1 MGNPKGLLIIFVRSG
16 RMRSLKR
23 KMRKVLCSHIF
34 LLSLQ
39 HDNNQWIL
47 NYKVLQHKTTMA
59 IRFLMM
65 LVFLVLSLTDM
76 KAQSGE
82 DDGLT
87 VSGNVYD
94 AELKEPMVQATV
106 QLFRQRDSTFVGG
119 TVTDLRGNFSVE
131 APTNGI
137 FKLRISSVGYQTIE
151 REVTLRRN
159 QSQELGTLL
168 MSSESVMLQ
177 EAVVTGRA
185 AQVIVKKDTLV
196 YNPDA
201 YRTPEGSPIE
211 ELIKRI
217 PGAEVDEDGNITI
230 NGRAVKKILLD
241 GKEFMLGDV
250 ESALKNIPLNI
261 IQNMKFY
268 EQQSDQARIT
278 GIDDGEKETVL
289 DFTIKKGMNRGYMT
303 NLDVAGG
310 TEHRYASRGMAS
322 SFTDNTRLVI
332 LGNFNNKDE
341 NAGWWNRRG
350 LNARKMLG
358 ANLNYDDGE
367 KLKMDAN
374 LRWNHRDG
382 DNINENASE
391 NFYSETNRTFSNS
404 YSKNMTRSNNWWG
417 NVRVEWKPDT
427 LTNILFR
434 ANGNIGTSDGT
445 TTSASATFD
454 ADPYL
459 YTADPLA
466 SLEPSGPLAPY
477 IVNHNRSANLTYG
490 ENKNTWAMLQLY
502 RRLNPRG
509 RSITLRVEG
518 SLGDSKNRNSS
529 NNEVFLHRIKNQA
542 GRDSTYFT
550 ARYSTTPSDNKGY
563 VLSFLYS
570 EPLWKGAHLQ
580 ANYELRYNENKS
592 DRLTY
597 DFSRMPANPFTNI
610 LPEYREWDS
619 WIGGLEP
626 LDDYLDRNLSRYS
639 EYKNYTHNIRLTLRH
654 KQEEYDYNV
663 GFLVQ
668 PQRSNFIQ
676 DYRGV
681 YVDTVRNVTNLT
693 PTFDFHYKFS
703 DQENIWIQYRG
714 DTRQPEMSQ
723 LLDITDDSNPL
734 YITKGNPGLKPQF
747 TNSLN
752 VYYKN
757 YIQRYKRSVV
767 FYVNYRHIRNS
778 ISNMVRYNPETG
790 GSISQPENINGNWNV
805 NGGFSLNTALDSAA
819 HWNVGTD
826 TRLRYNNYV
835 SYVAQQQADAAK
847 NTTKTTNINERLTAS
862 YRNDWLEVALDG
874 QVNYQ
879 HSRNELQ
886 PSADLDTWQFTYGGQ
901 FLVRL
906 PWDFEVSMNLHERS
920 RRGYNDASMNTNEL
934 LWNGQISK
942 PFLKNKSLIV
952 ALNFYDLLGQQSNY
966 ERWVNATG
974 RSDTRYNSINSYA
987 MLHIR
992 YRLNM
997 FGGKIDTEGRY
1008 DKKWGNRDQRR

>member
-1 MGNPKGLLIIFVRSG
+1 M
-16 RMRSLKR
+16 M
-23 KMRKVLCSHIF
+23 
-34 LLSLQ
+34 
-39 HDNNQWIL
+39 
-47 NYKVLQHKTTMA
+47 MA
-59 IRFLMM
+59 
-65 LVFLVLSLTDM
+65 VGAV
-76 KAQSGE
+76 AQESE
-82 DDGLT
+82 DRGLT
-87 VSGNVYD
+87 VSGSVED
-94 AELKEPMVQATV
+94 RELKEPMVQATV
-106 QLFRQRDSTFVGG
+106 QLFRRRDSTFVGG
-119 TVTDLRGNFSVE
+119 TVTDLQGNFSME
-131 APTNGI
+131 APANGI
-137 FKLRISSVGYQTIE
+137 YRLRISSVGYQTIE

-159 QSQELGTLL
+159 QSQDLGTLL
-168 MSSESVMLQ
+168 MSPESVMLK

-185 AQVIVKKDTLV
+185 AQIIVKKDTLV
-196 YNPDA
+196 YNPEA

-230 NGRAVKKILLD
+230 NGKAVKKILLD

-250 ESALKNIPLNI
+250 ETALKNIPVNI

-268 EQQSDQARIT
+268 DQQSDQARIT
-278 GIDDGEKETVL
+278 GIEDGEKETVL

-303 NLDVAGG
+303 NLDLAAG
-310 TEHRYASRGMAS
+310 TNHRYASRGMGS
-322 SFTDNTRLVI
+322 SFTDVTRFVI

-358 ANLNYDDGE
+358 TNFNYDDGK
-367 KLKMDAN
+367 KLKMDASI
-374 LRWNHRDG
+374 RWNHRDG
-382 DNINENASE
+382 DNQTENASE
-391 NFYSETNRTFSNS
+391 NFYSETSRTFSNS
-404 YSKNMTRSNNWWG
+404 NTSNFTRRDNWWG
-417 NVRVEWKPDT
+417 NIRVEWKPDT
-427 LTNILFR
+427 LTNILLR
-434 ANGNIGTSDGT
+434 ANGSTAKDDGT
-445 TTSASATFD
+445 TTSANATFD

-459 YTADPLA
+459 FVEDPLA
-466 SLEPSGPLAPY
+466 DLSALSTHSSPLAEHL
-477 IVNHNRSANLTYG
+477 VNHNTGASLSYG
-490 ENKNTWAMLQLY
+490 ENKNAWAMMQFY

-509 RSITLRVEG
+509 RNITLRVEG
-518 SLGDSKNRNSS
+518 SLGDSKNRNAS
-529 NNEVFLHRIKNQA
+529 NNEVYLHRVKNQY
-542 GRDSTYFT
+542 GQDSTYYT

-563 VLSFLYS
+563 VLSALYS

-580 ANYELRYNENKS
+580 FNYEMRYSQNKS

-597 DFSRMPANPFTNI
+597 DFSHQPQNI
-610 LPEYREWDS
+610 FSGIIPEYREWDPWLAS
-619 WIGGLEP
+619 VYQTM
-626 LDDYLDRNLSRYS
+626 DSYLDRNLSRYS

-654 KQEEYDYNV
+654 WQEEYDYNI

-668 PQRSNFIQ
+668 PQHSNFIQ

-681 YVDTVRNVTNLT
+681 YVDTIRNVTNIT

-703 DQENIWIQYRG
+703 DQQNIWVHYRG
-714 DTRQPEMSQ
+714 DTRQPEMTQ

-734 YITKGNPGLKPQF
+734 YITQGNPGLKPQF

-752 VYYKN
+752 VYYNN
-757 YIQRYKRSVV
+757 YIQKYKRSVV

-790 GSISQPENINGNWNV
+790 GSISRPENINGNWNM
-805 NGGFSLNTALDSAA
+805 NGGFTFNTALDSTA
-819 HWNVGTD
+819 HWNVGSD
-826 TRLRYNNYV
+826 TRLRYNHYV
-835 SYVAQQQADAAK
+835 SYVAQQQSDAAK

-862 YRNDWLEVALDG
+862 FRNNWLEVTLDG

-886 PSADLDTWQFTYGGQ
+886 PSADLDTWQFNYGGQ

-906 PWDFEVSMNLHERS
+906 PYDFEVSMNLHERS

-942 PFLKNKSLIV
+942 PFLKSKSLVV

-987 MLHIR
+987 MLHVR

-1008 DKKWGNRDQRR
+1008 DKKWGNRDQRGR

>member
-1 MGNPKGLLIIFVRSG
+1 M
-16 RMRSLKR
+16 
-23 KMRKVLCSHIF
+23 
-34 LLSLQ
+34 
-39 HDNNQWIL
+39 
-47 NYKVLQHKTTMA
+47 T
-59 IRFLMM
+59 IRFIMTLAFLM
-65 LVFLVLSLTDM
+65 LSIVGI

-82 DDGLT
+82 DQGLT
-87 VSGNVYD
+87 VSGNVHD

-106 QLFRQRDSTFVGG
+106 QLFRKRDSTFVGG

-131 APTNGI
+131 APANGVY
-137 FKLRISSVGYQTIE
+137 KLKISSVGYQSIE

-159 QSQELGTLL
+159 QSQEMGMLL
-168 MSSESVMLQ
+168 MSPESVMLK

-185 AQVIVKKDTLV
+185 AQIIVKKDTLV

-230 NGRAVKKILLD
+230 NGKAVKKILLD

-250 ESALKNIPLNI
+250 ETALKNIPVNI

-268 EQQSDQARIT
+268 DQQSDQARIT
-278 GIDDGEKETVL
+278 GIEDGEKETVI

-303 NLDVAGG
+303 NLDLAAG
-310 TEHRYASRGMAS
+310 TEHRYASRGMGS
-322 SFTDNTRLVI
+322 SFTDKTRFVI

-350 LNARKMLG
+350 LNSRKMLG
-358 ANLNYDDGE
+358 TNLNYDDGD
-367 KLKMDAN
+367 KLKIDASV
-374 LRWNHRDG
+374 RWNHRGG
-382 DNINENASE
+382 DNLNENASE
-391 NFYSETNRTFSNS
+391 NFYSETSRTFSNS
-404 YSKNMTRSNNWWG
+404 YSQSYSRSNNWWG

-427 LTNILFR
+427 LTNILLR
-434 ANGNIGTSDGT
+434 ANGSIGTNDGSG
-445 TTSASATFD
+445 TSASATFD

-459 YTADPLA
+459 YVEDPLN
-466 SLEPSGPLAPY
+466 SLTPLAPY
-477 IVNHNRSANLTYG
+477 LVNHNNSANLSYG
-490 ENKNTWAMLQLY
+490 ENKNTWAMLQFY

-509 RSITLRVEG
+509 RNITLRVEG
-518 SLGDSKNRNSS
+518 NLGDNKDRSVS
-529 NNEVFLHRIKNQA
+529 NNEVFLHRVKNQYDQ
-542 GRDSTYFT
+542 DSTYFT
-550 ARYSTTPSDNKGY
+550 ARYNTTPSDNKGY

-580 ANYELRYNENKS
+580 ANYELRYSQNKS
-592 DRLTY
+592 DRQTY
-597 DFSRMPANPFTNI
+597 DFSRMPVNPFASVT
-610 LPEYREWDS
+610 PEYREWDP
-619 WIGGLEP
+619 WIGGISP

-654 KQEEYDYNV
+654 WQEEYDYNV

-668 PQRSNFIQ
+668 PQHSNFIQ

-703 DQENIWIQYRG
+703 DQQNIWVHYRG
-714 DTRQPEMSQ
+714 DTRQPEMTQ

-734 YITKGNPGLKPQF
+734 YITQGNPGLKPQF

-752 VYYKN
+752 VYYNN
-757 YIQRYKRSVV
+757 YIQKYKRSIV

-778 ISNMVRYNPETG
+778 ISNMVRYNPVTG
-790 GSISQPENINGNWNV
+790 GSISRPENINGNWNV
-805 NGGFSLNTALDSAA
+805 NGGFTFNTALDSAA
-819 HWNVGTD
+819 HWNVGAD
-826 TRLRYNNYV
+826 TRIRYNNYV

-862 YRNDWLEVALDG
+862 YRNNWLEVSLDG
-874 QVNYQ
+874 QLNYQ

-886 PSADLDTWQFTYGGQ
+886 PSADLDTWQFNYGGQ

-906 PWDFEVSMNLHERS
+906 PLDFEVSMNLHERS

-952 ALNFYDLLGQQSNY
+952 ALNFYDLLRQQSNY

-987 MLHIR
+987 MLHVR

-1008 DKKWGNRDQRR
+1008 DKKWGNRDQRGR

>member
-1 MGNPKGLLIIFVRSG
+1 MMILA
-16 RMRSLKR
+16 
-23 KMRKVLCSHIF
+23 F
-34 LLSLQ
+34 LL
-39 HDNNQWIL
+39 
-47 NYKVLQHKTTMA
+47 
-59 IRFLMM
+59 
-65 LVFLVLSLTDM
+65 LSVTGV

-82 DDGLT
+82 DEGLT
-87 VSGNVYD
+87 VSGHVYD
-94 AELKEPMVQATV
+94 AELNEPMVQATV

-137 FKLRISSVGYQTIE
+137 FKLKISSVGYQTIE

-250 ESALKNIPLNI
+250 ESALKNIPLSI
-261 IQNMKFY
+261 IQNLKFY

-289 DFTIKKGMNRGYMT
+289 DFTVKKGMNRGYMT
-303 NLDVAGG
+303 NLDIAGG

-322 SFTDNTRLVI
+322 SFTDNTRLVV

-367 KLKMDAN
+367 KLKIDAN
-374 LRWNHRDG
+374 LRWNHRGG
-382 DNINENASE
+382 DNVNENASE

-417 NVRVEWKPDT
+417 NVRVEWKPDS

-434 ANGNIGTSDGT
+434 ANGNTGTNDGT

-459 YTADPLA
+459 YTSDPLA
-466 SLEPSGPLAPY
+466 SLDPAGPLGPY
-477 IVNHNRSANLTYG
+477 IVNHNRGENLTYG
-490 ENKNTWAMLQLY
+490 ENKNTWAMLQFY

-518 SLGDSKNRNSS
+518 SLGDNDNRNAS
-529 NNEVFLHRIKNQA
+529 NNEVYLHRVKNQQ
-542 GRDSTYFT
+542 GQDSTYFT

-592 DRLTY
+592 DRQTY
-597 DFSRMPANPFTNI
+597 DFSRLPVNPFANI
-610 LPEYREWDS
+610 EAEYRDWDP
-619 WIGGLEP
+619 WIGGLQP

-663 GFLVQ
+663 GFLIQ

-681 YVDTVRNVTNLT
+681 YVDTIRNVTNLT

-723 LLDITDDSNPL
+723 LLAITDDSNPL

-757 YIQRYKRSVV
+757 YIQKYKRSVV

-805 NGGFSLNTALDSAA
+805 NGGFTLNTALDSAA

-835 SYVAQQQADAAK
+835 SYVAQRQADAAK
-847 NTTKTTNINERLTAS
+847 NTTKTTNVNERLTAS

-886 PSADLDTWQFTYGGQ
+886 PSANLDTWQFTYGGQ

-942 PFLKNKSLIV
+942 PFLKSKSLIV

-997 FGGKIDTEGRY
+997 FGGKVDTEGRY